1 MKIIVAILFS
11 LALVSCQKIADPI
24 EAGHSDLAGIWV
36 NPQYTDTLVTY
47 TKSDALIENEL
58 GISFKSDNTLIERK
72 INGWCGTPPITTA
85 DYEGTW
91 KRNDSTVNI
100 TVGYWGG
107 AVDNTWKIM
116 LLNNQKLVISV
127 VKSEFHQGK

>member
-11 LALVSCQKIADPI
+11 LAFVSCQKLADPI
-24 EAGHSDLAGIWV
+24 ETGNSDLAGNWV
-36 NPQYTDTLVTY
+36 NPQYADTLLTY
-47 TKSDALIENEL
+47 TKSDLLIENEL

-85 DYEGTW
+85 DYQGTW
-91 KRNDSTVNI
+91 NLKDSTVNI

-107 AVDNTWKIM
+107 AVDITWKIM
-116 LLNNQKLVISV
+116 TLNKQKLVISV
-127 VKSEFHQGK
+127 VKSEYHQGK